1 MSNRRRMHSV
11 VACLLALW
19 CGGAQA
25 LPQSGPAKAP
35 SEEQQKKAF
44 AFESRVVKGAPYSAV
59 AIAETVRPLIDGN
72 RISTRTKTLV
82 YRDSEGRTRRE
93 TEGERREVFIVD
105 PVARVSH
112 TLSMEERVVYT
123 SAEPPSIAEYKKRLT
138 KEQAEA
144 VLAESWLKR
153 SKSGTWEW
161 SKSETWE
168 RSKSET
174 WETNKSAGE
183 RAGPRA
189 SERAGGRTGGGGEH
203 EAAGRVTESLGRRT
217 FEGVEAEG
225 SRTTVTIPAG
235 EVGNE
240 LPIKIVLEQW
250 YSPALQ
256 VLVMTRRFDPRD
268 GETTYR
274 LTKISRSEPDPS
286 LFRVPADYASGP
298 TKRPAPAKA
307 AKPSVKAAAAKR
319 PNKPTAKPRPPK
331 APAPSEVSP

>member
-1 MSNRRRMHSV
+1 MSNQRRMHCV

-35 SEEQQKKAF
+35 SEEQKKKAF

-59 AIAETVRPLIDGN
+59 AVAETVRPLIDGN

-93 TEGERREVFIVD
+93 TDGKRREVFIVD

-112 TLSMEERVVYT
+112 TLFMEERVVYT
-123 SAEPPSIAEYKKRLT
+123 SAEAPSIAEYKKRLT
-138 KEQAEA
+138 KELAEA
-144 VLAESWLKR
+144 VQAESWLMR
-153 SKSGTWEW
+153 SKSETWQR

-168 RSKSET
+168 QSKSET
-174 WETNKSAGE
+174 WETNKRAGE
-183 RAGPRA
+183 RAG
-189 SERAGGRTGGGGEH
+189 ERAGGRTSGGGER
-203 EAAGRVTESLGRRT
+203 EEAGRVTESLGRRT

-240 LPIKIVLEQW
+240 RPIKIVLEQW

-274 LTKISRSEPDPS
+274 LTKISRGEPDPS
-286 LFRVPADYASGP
+286 LFRVPADFASGP
-298 TKRPAPAKA
+298 TKRPAPPKA
-307 AKPSVKAAAAKR
+307 ARPSEKAAPKR
-319 PNKPTAKPRPPK
+319 PNKPTAKPRSPK
-331 APAPSEVSP
+331 PPAPSEVSP

>member
-1 MSNRRRMHSV
+1 MSKQRRIRSV

-19 CGGAQA
+19 CGGARA
-25 LPQSGPAKAP
+25 FPQSAPAKVP
-35 SEEQQKKAF
+35 KEEHQKKAF

-59 AIAETVRPLIDGN
+59 AIAETVRPLVDGN
-72 RISTRTKTLV
+72 RISTRTETLV

-93 TEGERREVFIVD
+93 TDGKRREVFIVD

-112 TLSMEERVVYT
+112 TLFPEQRVAHT
-123 SAEPPSIAEYKKRLT
+123 SAETLSIVEYKKELMKELVEAAGKSRL
-138 KEQAEA
+138 K
-144 VLAESWLKR
+144 V
-153 SKSGTWEW
+153 

-174 WETNKSAGE
+174 WEQSKTETWEMNKRAGE

-189 SERAGGRTGGGGEH
+189 GERAGGRTSGGGEH
-203 EAAGRVTESLGRRT
+203 EEAGRVTESLGRRV

-225 SRTTVTIPAG
+225 SRTIVTIPAG
-235 EVGNE
+235 EVGND

-250 YSPALQ
+250 YAPALQ
-256 VLVMTRRFDPRD
+256 VLVMTRRVDPRD

-286 LFRVPADYASGP
+286 LFQIPTNYASRP

-307 AKPSVKAAAAKR
+307 AKPSEKAEAAKR

-331 APAPSEVSP
+331 PPAPSEVSP